1 MANTSNNNKLDEKI
15 KQSLSNYKATNSV
28 VDWSRMEEMLDSA
41 PRANT
46 FKWNY
51 LFSALLCIII
61 VGGAYFMYDSLSYSK
76 LNEKKDVIEPTKL
89 LEKNSTLTIPK
100 VEGTLIESSAP
111 KEMPEV
117 TNAASIENESKSA
130 KFISHTTLKSE
141 SIQKDVN
148 VNIKKPTQILIMGN
162 EPVFGDM
169 LDSAKGIIGATKEK
183 ESTKKSAVIHSE
195 SPIGWNKF
203 INQDS
208 LRLNNKSQSDSLK
221 LTPNQ

>member
-28 VDWSRMEEMLDSA
+28 VDWSRMEEILDST

-51 LFSALLCIII
+51 LFSALLGIII
-61 VGGAYFMYDSLSYSK
+61 FGGAYFMYDSLSYSK

-89 LEKNSTLTIPK
+89 LEKNSTLMIPK
-100 VEGTLIESSAP
+100 VEGTSSETSSP
-111 KEMPEV
+111 NEMPKV
-117 TNAASIENESKSA
+117 TNAASVENKSKA
-130 KFISHTTLKSE
+130 TKFFPPATLKKDN
-141 SIQKDVN
+141 IQKDVN

-195 SPIGWNKF
+195 SHIGWNKF